1 MKTIQKIVLI
11 TLLTAFQFCKS
22 QDAKRYSD
30 DYNKIAP
37 RLQSLANE
45 KKQFY
50 DKSFSEFLRETE
62 KKNIKIIDYGIKGK
76 TDTSENIY
84 ILILW
89 YLDHDLSIISAKNNY
104 QKPFVLIHFKDQLPD
119 EIKTLTRKYQGQL
132 SSEVQEFLSN
142 RKIEKIEFYGI
153 NGLTSKDRTVR

>member
-1 MKTIQKIVLI
+1 MKIVNKIIIL
-11 TLLTAFQFCKS
+11 TLLAIFQFCKS
-22 QDAKRYSD
+22 QDAKVYSD

-62 KKNIKIIDYGIKGK
+62 KKGIEIVDYGYKGK
-76 TDTSENIY
+76 TDTQEDIY
-84 ILILW
+84 VLILW
-89 YLDHDLSIISAKNNY
+89 YANRNLKDIANKNNY
-104 QKPFVLIHFKDQLPD
+104 QFPFAIVTFREHFPN
-119 EIKTLTRKYQGQL
+119 EFRALTRKYQGQL
-132 SSEVQEFLSN
+132 TPEVREFLNN
-142 RKIEKIEFYGI
+142 RKIENIEFYGI